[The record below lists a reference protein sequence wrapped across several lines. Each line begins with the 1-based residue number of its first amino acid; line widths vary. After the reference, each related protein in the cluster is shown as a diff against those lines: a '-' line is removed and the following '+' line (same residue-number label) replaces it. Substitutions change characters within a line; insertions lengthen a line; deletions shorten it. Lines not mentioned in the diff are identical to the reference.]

1 MFDVGFWELL
11 VVGVIGLIVLGP
23 ERLPKVARTLGHWAG
38 RARMYARTLTSE
50 LEREVNTTEL
60 RKTLEST
67 RDEFEEGHRRL
78 QAEVR
83 EGTVELD
90 KPRAGTSS
98 GTAGGNGA
106 AGASA
111 QAGTETDSEGEDPD
125 GTGDQKGRRTQVE
138 TGAGKAATGTGASK
152 SEPKST
158 G

>member
-83 EGTVELD
+83 EGTVEID

-106 AGASA
+106 AGAGA
-111 QAGTETDSEGEDPD
+111 KRGDDADGAGDNPSDN
-125 GTGDQKGRRTQVE
+125 QGRRTQVE